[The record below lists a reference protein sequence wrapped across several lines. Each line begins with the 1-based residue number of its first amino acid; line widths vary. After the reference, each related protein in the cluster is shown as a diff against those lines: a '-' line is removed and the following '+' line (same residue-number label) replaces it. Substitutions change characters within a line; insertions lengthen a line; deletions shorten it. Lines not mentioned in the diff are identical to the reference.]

1 MDKNLERTIE
11 NVRALAGSALGTL
24 QALDDELRA
33 FVSILGADRD
43 GGKPSEARR
52 KAKENSNGRHEQI
65 RKRELHQG

>member
-11 NVRALAGSALGTL
+11 NMHALASSTLGTL

-43 GGKPSEARR
+43 GKPSKARR
-52 KAKENSNGRHEQI
+52 KAKEKSNGRHEQI
-65 RKRELHQG
+65 RKFKLHQG